1 MLQRPRLGSKKAA
14 RSEAPNAVPA
24 MQVVVTLGISA
35 LTPFVNP
42 PRLNLG
48 YTLGAG
54 GGAVVSESLA
64 LPAVSCCCA
73 VFMPAL
79 KPDP

>member
-1 MLQRPRLGSKKAA
+1 
-14 RSEAPNAVPA
+14 

-35 LTPFVNP
+35 LAPFANP

-64 LPAVSCCCA
+64 LPAVSAAHNLGVGLVPLAA
-73 VFMPAL
+73 V
-79 KPDP
+79 

>member
-1 MLQRPRLGSKKAA
+1 M
-14 RSEAPNAVPA
+14 
-24 MQVVVTLGISA
+24 TLGISA
-35 LTPFVNP
+35 LAPFANP

-64 LPAVSCCCA
+64 LPAVSRNTAELLPA
-73 VFMPAL
+73 VKL
-79 KPDP
+79 KPWLPSI